1 MTRACLASAC
11 LFVGL
16 ALAVA
21 LLLRGRSD
29 VPAAELGDGPGATE
43 SRSGL
48 LDGSAL
54 PWRTFVV
61 LCASPA
67 AASERR
73 GHVRVQLHKDVSLM
87 LAENPAVAAEGLVEL
102 RFVVGE
108 QGLGVGLRGA
118 VQREHALYSDIL
130 LLPNVPDRDDPS
142 RAYPEVFREDAVSA
156 TTAKSLQ
163 SIKWAVRTF
172 EFEFLVRIGDDSWFR
187 VHRFH
192 RIKHTLPARR
202 LYMGRFIQNQTIPEG
217 LDWGPQGAQTNYSS
231 TLVETFGGS
240 KIPAFAWGL
249 GFVLSH
255 DVAAYLDASSDL
267 MQLRLHYP
275 EDQVVATWLYGLV
288 LHRLDDERFHDVEAA
303 YLAPEYESTQYW
315 TAALGISSA
324 CTASSLLVHHVD
336 WSRLPA
342 CDESA

>member
-87 LAENPAVAAEGLVEL
+87 LAYVALLCVMNGENPAVAAEGLVEL

-142 RAYPEVFREDAVSA
+142 RAYPEVFRVCSPATSA
-156 TTAKSLQ
+156 
-163 SIKWAVRTF
+163 
-172 EFEFLVRIGDDSWFR
+172 
-187 VHRFH
+187 
-192 RIKHTLPARR
+192 AR
-202 LYMGRFIQNQTIPEG
+202 L
-217 LDWGPQGAQTNYSS
+217 
-231 TLVETFGGS
+231 
-240 KIPAFAWGL
+240 
-249 GFVLSH
+249 LS
-255 DVAAYLDASSDL
+255 
-267 MQLRLHYP
+267 
-275 EDQVVATWLYGLV
+275 
-288 LHRLDDERFHDVEAA
+288 
-303 YLAPEYESTQYW
+303 
-315 TAALGISSA
+315 
-324 CTASSLLVHHVD
+324 
-336 WSRLPA
+336 
-342 CDESA
+342 

>member
-249 GFVLSH
+249 GAPRLSLRAVLWLGRLASAGCASAVSGWHAGFVLSH

-303 YLAPEYESTQYW
+303 YLAPEYESTQVW
-315 TAALGISSA
+315 
-324 CTASSLLVHHVD
+324 C
-336 WSRLPA
+336 
-342 CDESA
+342 